1 MVEQQQGTNLP
12 NGSDK
17 PDIDRLAEEVYRLL
31 IRELRIEQE
40 RQPSTSRRP
49 FIHSRRT
56 SG

>member
-49 FIHSRRT
+49 FIQSRRT
-56 SG
+56 S